1 MSIGTKT
8 RGAASQAPRP
18 PTRERLITAAL
29 ELFAERGYRGTS
41 VGEIETA
48 AGLVPRS
55 GALYKH
61 FDSKRALLGAA
72 LAERIV
78 ALDRIDE
85 RIDLLPA
92 ESGGDLETEL
102 TLIARMAL
110 GELEGERELA
120 RIVMKEGD
128 RFPEIAADFH
138 DALVARGRA
147 IAVVWLAARARALGI
162 ELADAEASAEVIVD
176 ALIGRALKSFMF
188 GDRLDV
194 VERDRFIAAWV
205 DLAVRLLQPDHGGP
219 TDES

>member
-1 MSIGTKT
+1 MTT
-8 RGAASQAPRP
+8 RIETREAAPGAQRP
-18 PTRERLITAAL
+18 PTRERLIGAAL

-102 TLIARMAL
+102 TLIARIAL
-110 GELEGERELA
+110 SELEGERELA

-128 RFPEIAADFH
+128 RFPEVADDFH
-138 DALVARGRA
+138 QALVARGREIA
-147 IAVVWLAARARALGI
+147 IVWLGARARAHGL
-162 ELADAEASAEVIVD
+162 ELADSEASAEVIVD
-176 ALIGRALKSFMF
+176 ALVGRTLKSFML
-188 GDRLDV
+188 GDRLRV

-205 DLAVRLLQPDHGGP
+205 DLAGRLLKPDHGGP
-219 TDES
+219 TDDS